1 LLFEEF
7 DWWKIKRLNLS
18 ETGKKEMPKGTKKP
32 KDKNA
37 PKRPQSSYFV
47 YSNERRVELKR
58 VNPEKKV
65 TEISKMIAAE
75 WNKKDEAGKKTL

>member
-1 LLFEEF
+1 
-7 DWWKIKRLNLS
+7 
-18 ETGKKEMPKGTKKP
+18 MPKGTKKP

-58 VNPEKKV
+58 VNPEKK
-65 TEISKMIAAE
+65 SH
-75 WNKKDEAGKKTL
+75 